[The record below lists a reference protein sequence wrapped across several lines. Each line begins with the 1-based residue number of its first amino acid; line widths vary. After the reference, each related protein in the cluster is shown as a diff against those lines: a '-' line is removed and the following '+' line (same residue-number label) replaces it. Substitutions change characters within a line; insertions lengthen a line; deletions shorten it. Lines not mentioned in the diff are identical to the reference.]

1 LAYKFLPNKACTHTQ
16 MKWEV
21 KVNEKDDSNFEVQ
34 AQMKWE
40 VKVNEKDDSNFEVQ
54 EA

>member
-1 LAYKFLPNKACTHTQ
+1 MLPVFWQRVLHNQKRPT
-16 MKWEV
+16 KR
-21 KVNEKDDSNFEVQ
+21 

>member
-1 LAYKFLPNKACTHTQ
+1 MKTHPT
-16 MKWEV
+16 KR
-21 KVNEKDDSNFEVQ
+21 

>member
-1 LAYKFLPNKACTHTQ
+1 LQVKFSQVCGVVFFRKGSGQRAGWLTKR
-16 MKWEV
+16 
-21 KVNEKDDSNFEVQ
+21 